1 MRPFLFLKV
10 GSMYVNIARVTEVRD
25 TGVDI
30 EIFYEGDKPTTFR
43 GSDAESLRAWLDS
56 VAVDFN
62 HKLPEG
68 E

>member
-1 MRPFLFLKV
+1 
-10 GSMYVNIARVTEVRD
+10 VRD